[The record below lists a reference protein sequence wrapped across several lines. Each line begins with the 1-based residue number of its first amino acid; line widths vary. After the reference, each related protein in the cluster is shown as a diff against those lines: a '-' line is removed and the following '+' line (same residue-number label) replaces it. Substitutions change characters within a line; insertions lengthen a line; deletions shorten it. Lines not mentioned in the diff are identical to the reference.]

1 MRKKVKEMNKKA
13 IIPILCLGTTI
24 SIFIIRSFNLN
35 KENMQ
40 LIEMEINKGFLVDSK
55 MCRIPNIDPFDISVR
70 KYFSISKWRPCPGK
84 ASLTYQEDNV
94 LRINKAVIIQRYKNN
109 FHSCKVY
116 PIVRNDTDDD
126 HVDYL
131 KESLLFKSDVN
142 ITDEFIRVQCFNR
155 NNKTIYTNFH
165 AFVQMKELRPKDTK
179 PYNTGY
185 DGIYSS
191 KDSMKNIDFSNFA
204 ENKLSL
210 NVLLIGIDSVSRLN
224 FIRQMPLTR
233 QFLLKHGAI
242 EMLGYNKVG
251 DNTFPNIIPFLTGKY
266 LEELPES
273 KKLEREPFDKYDII
287 WKHYNKSG
295 YVTMFAED
303 STSGAIFN
311 HLRYGF
317 KKQPTDHYLRPFA
330 LAREK
335 AKSLWSNNNFCFGN
349 RMEPAIVLQYTHD
362 FIRVYKDKP
371 YFTFTFITRISH
383 DDMNMAGR
391 GDFEYLRFLK
401 KSFNQNLLN
410 NTILFFFSDHGIR
423 FGLFRKTYVGRLEER
438 LPAMYILPP
447 EWFRDKFPTLWNNL
461 KVNTHRLT
469 TPFDIYETLQDI
481 LDIEKTAERSKSNE
495 IDYNNLKRISLFREI
510 PLNRSCEAAHIKP
523 HWCTCHLFNPL
534 ALNDSIVI
542 NVTNYLVNYINNMTS
557 NSSKVCARL
566 KLQEIKNA
574 EISVMNDQ
582 VLSYLGKGVQTYKD
596 YRIIMQTL
604 PGEGLFEGTVR
615 YYSDN
620 EQFSLLGE
628 ISRINRYGHQS
639 ECVHDFILR
648 KYCYCNK

>member
-1 MRKKVKEMNKKA
+1 
-13 IIPILCLGTTI
+13 
-24 SIFIIRSFNLN
+24 
-35 KENMQ
+35 
-40 LIEMEINKGFLVDSK
+40 
-55 MCRIPNIDPFDISVR
+55 
-70 KYFSISKWRPCPGK
+70 
-84 ASLTYQEDNV
+84 
-94 LRINKAVIIQRYKNN
+94 
-109 FHSCKVY
+109 
-116 PIVRNDTDDD
+116 
-126 HVDYL
+126 
-131 KESLLFKSDVN
+131 
-142 ITDEFIRVQCFNR
+142 
-155 NNKTIYTNFH
+155 
-165 AFVQMKELRPKDTK
+165 MKELRPKDTN

-233 QFLLKHGAI
+233 QFLLSHGAI

-251 DNTFPNIIPFLTGKY
+251 DNTFPNMIPFLTGKY

-303 STSGAIFN
+303 STSGAMFN
-311 HLRYGF
+311 YLKYGF

-362 FIRVYKDKP
+362 FLRVYKDKP

-447 EWFRDKFPTLWNNL
+447 DWFRDKFPTLWNNL

-495 IDYNNLKRISLFREI
+495 IDYKNLKRISLFREI

-523 HWCTCHLFNPL
+523 HWCTCHLFNPV

-604 PGEGLFEGTVR
+604 PDEGLFEGTVR